1 MGQCY
6 SLQGRGTQE
15 EPLDVTLTRP
25 GSGVRKQ
32 PAMTP

>member
-1 MGQCY
+1 MGQCC

-15 EPLDVTLTRP
+15 EPLDATLARP
-25 GSGVRKQ
+25 GSQVRKQ